1 MKSYVINNYRMGGYL
16 LLAVGLINLRYQTGQ
31 SEILKNSL
39 LIILPGVLILIATWI
54 PAIAKMLLPEQ
65 AAERGGPSMQLRHI
79 LVGVRASFLT
89 LISPLG

>member
-1 MKSYVINNYRMGGYL
+1 MGGYL

-54 PAIAKMLLPEQ
+54 PAIAKMLLPKTTQ
-65 AAERGGPSMQLRHI
+65 I
-79 LVGVRASFLT
+79 LVTTFGT
-89 LISPLG
+89 LLALYAIVN

>member
-1 MKSYVINNYRMGGYL
+1 MGGYL

-54 PAIAKMLLPEQ
+54 PVVAKMLLPKISQ
-65 AAERGGPSMQLRHI
+65 I
-79 LVGVRASFLT
+79 LVIT
-89 LISPLG
+89 LGTLLALYAIVN

>member
-54 PAIAKMLLPEQ
+54 PAIAKMLLPKSTQ
-65 AAERGGPSMQLRHI
+65 I
-79 LVGVRASFLT
+79 LVTT
-89 LISPLG
+89 LGALLALYAIVN

>member
-39 LIILPGVLILIATWI
+39 LIILPGVLLLIATWI
-54 PAIAKMLLPEQ
+54 PALAKMLLPKSIQ
-65 AAERGGPSMQLRHI
+65 I
-79 LVGVRASFLT
+79 LVTIFGT
-89 LISPLG
+89 LLALFAIVN

>member
-1 MKSYVINNYRMGGYL
+1 MGGYL

-54 PAIAKMLLPEQ
+54 PAVAKMLLPKTTQ
-65 AAERGGPSMQLRHI
+65 I
-79 LVGVRASFLT
+79 LVTT
-89 LISPLG
+89 LGALLALYAIVN

>member
-1 MKSYVINNYRMGGYL
+1 MGGYL

-54 PAIAKMLLPEQ
+54 PAVAKMLLPKSTQ
-65 AAERGGPSMQLRHI
+65 I
-79 LVGVRASFLT
+79 LVTT
-89 LISPLG
+89 LGTLLALYAIVN

>member
-1 MKSYVINNYRMGGYL
+1 MGGYL

-54 PAIAKMLLPEQ
+54 PAIAKMLLPKATQ
-65 AAERGGPSMQLRHI
+65 I
-79 LVGVRASFLT
+79 LVTT
-89 LISPLG
+89 LGTLLALYAIVN